1 MAGPVR
7 RIFLWQLA
15 PLCPRAQNPQDS
27 IEHRLRIPPW
37 TTTTSGTSLRSQYR
51 FYQLPLGIAELP
63 SYPHTLLLPTLVDA
77 GNS

>member
-1 MAGPVR
+1 MAGLVG
-7 RIFLWQLA
+7 RIFLGQLA

-27 IEHRLRIPPW
+27 IEHRVRILPW
-37 TTTTSGTSLRSQYR
+37 TTTTIGTSLRSQDW

-63 SYPHTLLLPTLVDA
+63 SSPQTLLLPTFVDA